1 MGHSGH
7 AKQREGLCI
16 GTFQSKKAWI
26 KLLLETSSL
35 NPKNFFAELRR
46 RNVYKV
52 AVAYAVVGWLAVQIA
67 TQVFP
72 FFEIPNWSV
81 RLIVLL
87 IVVGFPIALVIAWA
101 FELTPEGLKR
111 TEAADSTPAPRSRRH
126 AWILIVIIAGAMS
139 LGLFFLGRF
148 TAPSGGRSEVLAK
161 SIAVLPFEN
170 LSEDKAN
177 AYFADGIQDEIVTR
191 LANVGD
197 LKVISR
203 SSTQRYKT
211 KPEDLSEVARQLG
224 VAHFVEGS
232 VQKVG
237 GRVRINVQLIRAGA
251 NDHLW
256 AQIYDRDLTDIFAV
270 ESELATAIANSLQAK
285 LTGRQQ
291 QAVTQKP
298 TNNLEAYDAYL
309 RGIDFDTRPGVNP
322 QNMTMAAK
330 LFSEAVRLDPKF
342 SVAWGK
348 LSEVSSSLYFFEIDK
363 TPERREIARAA
374 AETATRLN
382 PTAPETLFAN
392 AYYRYHVERDYAGAR
407 SLFEQIHAQVPNSSE
422 ALQAL
427 AFIARRQS
435 RWNDTIK
442 FFEEAA
448 QLNPRDV
455 ELFSE
460 WSWTLSMLRQVPA
473 ALEMIDRAL
482 AILPNDPEL
491 LSSKAF
497 LYQMQGDL
505 AAADQ
510 VLLKLE
516 PSTGSET
523 AVGVRVNQLL
533 YHRRYDAV
541 IQFLQ
546 QNLAQRG
553 SKPTIP
559 GSSFRLSLAFAQKM
573 IGDEASA
580 GATYRQALAEL
591 EGFLREQ
598 PTNSQ
603 IVLAIS
609 AAHAELGN
617 KEAALREGERS
628 LAMLPTTEDPIAG
641 PVNEE
646 VFARIEA
653 QVGESDRAVARLERL
668 LTTPYGAYPIT
679 QAFLRLDPI
688 WDPLRSHPRFQEI
701 VSGPEPKT
709 IYH

>member
-1 MGHSGH
+1 MN
-7 AKQREGLCI
+7 
-16 GTFQSKKAWI
+16 
-26 KLLLETSSL
+26 L
-35 NPKNFFAELRR
+35 NNFFAELKR

-52 AVAYAVVGWLAVQIA
+52 AVAYAVVGWLLVQIA

-72 FFEIPNWSV
+72 FFEIPNWGV

-87 IVVGFPIALVIAWA
+87 ILVGFPVALVIAWA
-101 FELTPEGLKR
+101 FELTPEGLQR

-126 AWILIVIIAGAMS
+126 AWILIVLIAGAMS

-148 TAPSGGRSEVLAK
+148 TAPNGGRSEVLAK

-177 AYFADGIQDEIVTR
+177 AYFADGMQDEIITR

-285 LTGRQQ
+285 LTGREQ
-291 QAVTQKP
+291 QAVTHKP
-298 TNNLEAYDAYL
+298 TNNLRAYDAYL

-322 QNMTMAAK
+322 QNMATAAK
-330 LFSEAVRLDPKF
+330 LFSEAVQLDPKF

-348 LSEVSSSLYFFEIDK
+348 LSELNSSLYFFEIDK
-363 TPERREIARAA
+363 TPERREAARAA
-374 AETATRLN
+374 AETAARLN
-382 PTAPETLFAN
+382 STAPETLFAQ
-392 AYYRYHVERDYAGAR
+392 AYYKYHVERNYAGAR
-407 SLFEQIHAQVPNSSE
+407 TLFEQIRRDVPNNSE

-435 RWNDTIK
+435 RWNDCLDL
-442 FFEEAA
+442 FAEAA

-460 WSWTLSMLRQVPA
+460 WCWTLSMLRQVPA

-491 LSSKAF
+491 LSSKAL

-505 AAADQ
+505 AAADR
-510 VLLKLE
+510 VLVKLD
-516 PSTGSET
+516 STVNSDS
-523 AVGVRVNQLL
+523 AVGVRVNQFL
-533 YHRRYDAV
+533 YQRRYDEV

-546 QNLAQRG
+546 KNLAERG
-553 SKPTIP
+553 SKPHFP
-559 GSSFRLSLAFAQKM
+559 GSVLRLSLALAQKM
-573 IGDEASA
+573 TGDEASA
-580 GATYRQALAEL
+580 KATCRQALAEF
-591 EGFLREQ
+591 EGLLREQ
-598 PTNSQ
+598 PSNIQ
-603 IVLAIS
+603 IVLGIS
-609 AAHAELGN
+609 AAQAGLGN
-617 KEAALREGERS
+617 KEAALREGEHS
-628 LAMLPTTEDPIAG
+628 LAMLPSIEDPVVG

-646 VFARIEA
+646 LFARIEA
-653 QVGESDRAVARLERL
+653 QVGESDRAMARLERL

-679 QAFLRLDPI
+679 QALLRLDPI
-688 WDPLRSHPRFQEI
+688 WDPLRSHPRFQTL